1 MAYPDPPTSP
11 GGMSTRRLTN
21 RNTNR
26 YSVTALFSMAAEQD
40 VEVEDELAR
49 AQKRLRDLKGKISA
63 QSKKNFVLERDVRY
77 LDSRIALLIQNRMAA
92 DEQREVERTL
102 EDVDPTEGHYPDDR
116 KIQQYSNLFFLLQS
130 EPRHIAALCRLTVM
144 FTLYGN
150 QYESR
155 EEHLLLTMFQS
166 VLSAQFE
173 TATEFGSLLRANT
186 PVSRMMTTY
195 TRRGPGQSY
204 LKSVLAERINSLIE
218 HKDLNLEINPV
229 KVYEQLVNQIEEET
243 GQLPPNL
250 PRGVAPEVAA
260 ENPDVQAFI
269 APRLT
274 MLMEIANS
282 FLLTIIDSMESVPYG
297 IRWICKQIRSLTRR
311 KYPEATDY
319 AICSLIGGFFFLR
332 FINPA
337 IVTPQAY
344 MLVEGV
350 PAKHPRRTLT
360 LIAKMLQN
368 LANKPSY
375 SKEAYMMTLNP
386 FVENNKA
393 RINQFLNNLC
403 EVGDFYETLE
413 MDQYMALSKK
423 DLVIHISLNE
433 LYNTHSLILQHIE
446 TLSPNDKQHLRIL
459 TDELGPAP
467 AQVPR
472 KENRSLE
479 LNLYSRWETPV
490 QDIQSA
496 LMDSVSSSDML
507 YMETKSI
514 FVQLIR
520 SIPHAAE
527 KRPYN
532 LSAIAE
538 RAATTKDA
546 ILVRKGIKVKEMLR
560 ELEEQKVVQAS
571 DGYKL
576 MQEEVEAELVHLGNL
591 REKVVAE
598 TKSLEAVYK
607 TICDHNNYLRSQLE
621 QYKAYLQNVR
631 LNASKDKGSTT
642 GVGVVTVG
650 GKEKKPTKAVVLG
663 PYRFTHAQLEKEGI
677 IVESNVPDNRRPN
690 IYFNITSP
698 TPGTFIIAL
707 HYKGRE
713 KAILE
718 MDLKIDDLL
727 EKQKDNKHLLDLEYV
742 QLNVPKVLGLL
753 KKVFAKRDTAE
764 KNNTASTLAGITPVS
779 LAADRQTYWV
789 LIRLGNIAFRAAL
802 DTASSDLF
810 IVGSSCAAASCVA
823 VPRYPLSYGSP
834 TFGVVNDNQTL
845 FKASYAD
852 GTMVSGFVARESV
865 QVANLT
871 LPDQVFALV
880 TDSNVTLQDD
890 VSGILG
896 LGFPRLSGI
905 PNNVANATSFFP
917 TLAQKGIL
925 DYPLFG
931 VSLTHG
937 EGGSLS
943 FGAIDTTIVKNVSQ
957 IGWNPVVEFSPKGA
971 ESNTSS
977 YLHWVIPMSSFS
989 VNGTKTA
996 PIPTYPGVAGDSSLA
1011 LFDIGTSG
1019 IYGPYQDVERLFA
1032 QIPDSR
1038 LVNDG
1043 IWAVPCDTIVP
1054 MAFTFGQR
1062 TYTLEPTDYLL
1073 GPASGNPNLCLS
1085 WPMALP
1091 PSADSIDW
1099 QFGGP
1104 FLRTVYSVFSY
1115 GINAKEAPRIG
1126 FYPLN
1131 NGSETEDA
1139 ASIAAYFAS
1148 VSATIPTTLP
1158 NSLLPTPSFSTPS
1171 YAFNSSIPASTGGI
1185 VTSALAIST
1194 YSAIFG
1200 KKTTVN
1206 VTSLP
1211 GVTPEPTVTVITT
1224 TNEQSDV
1231 TIITSSLPVAAVTL
1245 GIPPGWNA
1253 ASGLGF
1259 PPMIPVTFI
1268 ALVVAGLT
1276 L

>member
-1 MAYPDPPTSP
+1 MSYQEPTSP
-11 GGMSTRRLTN
+11 GGLSSRRLTN

-40 VEVEDELAR
+40 VEVEDDLAR

-77 LDSRIALLIQNRMAA
+77 LDSRIALLIQNRMAL

-116 KIQQYSNLFFLLQS
+116 RIQQYSNLFFLLQS
-130 EPRHIAALCRLTVM
+130 EPRHIAALCRLVSLSEIDTLLQTVM

-229 KVYEQLVNQIEEET
+229 KVYEQMINQIEEET
-243 GQLPPNL
+243 GTLPPNL

-260 ENPDVQAFI
+260 ENPDVQAII

-282 FLLTIIDSMESVPYG
+282 FLVTIIESMESVPYG

-311 KYPEATDY
+311 KYPDATDY

-375 SKEAYMMTLNP
+375 AKEVYMMTLNP

-403 EVGDFYETLE
+403 EVGDFYDTLE

-423 DLVIHISLNE
+423 DLMIHITMNE

-446 TLSPNDKQHLRIL
+446 TLVCFIIFALETPALINGQSPNDKQHLRIL

-467 AQVPR
+467 PQVPR
-472 KENRSLE
+472 KENRTIE

-532 LSAIAE
+532 LAALAE

-546 ILVRKGIKVKEMLR
+546 VLVRKGIKVKEMLR
-560 ELEEQKVVQAS
+560 ELEELKIVEQA

-576 MQEEVEAELVHLGNL
+576 MQEEVAAELVHLGNL
-591 REKVVAE
+591 REKVVLE

-607 TICDHNNYLRSQLE
+607 TICDHNNYMRSQLE

-631 LNASKDKGSTT
+631 LTATKDKGTST

-650 GKEKKPTKAVVLG
+650 GKEKKPSKAVVLG

-753 KKVFAKRDTAE
+753 KKVFAKR
-764 KNNTASTLAGITPVS
+764 
-779 LAADRQTYWV
+779 
-789 LIRLGNIAFRAAL
+789 
-802 DTASSDLF
+802 
-810 IVGSSCAAASCVA
+810 
-823 VPRYPLSYGSP
+823 
-834 TFGVVNDNQTL
+834 
-845 FKASYAD
+845 
-852 GTMVSGFVARESV
+852 
-865 QVANLT
+865 
-871 LPDQVFALV
+871 
-880 TDSNVTLQDD
+880 
-890 VSGILG
+890 
-896 LGFPRLSGI
+896 
-905 PNNVANATSFFP
+905 
-917 TLAQKGIL
+917 
-925 DYPLFG
+925 
-931 VSLTHG
+931 
-937 EGGSLS
+937 
-943 FGAIDTTIVKNVSQ
+943 
-957 IGWNPVVEFSPKGA
+957 
-971 ESNTSS
+971 
-977 YLHWVIPMSSFS
+977 
-989 VNGTKTA
+989 
-996 PIPTYPGVAGDSSLA
+996 
-1011 LFDIGTSG
+1011 
-1019 IYGPYQDVERLFA
+1019 
-1032 QIPDSR
+1032 
-1038 LVNDG
+1038 
-1043 IWAVPCDTIVP
+1043 
-1054 MAFTFGQR
+1054 
-1062 TYTLEPTDYLL
+1062 
-1073 GPASGNPNLCLS
+1073 
-1085 WPMALP
+1085 
-1091 PSADSIDW
+1091 
-1099 QFGGP
+1099 
-1104 FLRTVYSVFSY
+1104 
-1115 GINAKEAPRIG
+1115 
-1126 FYPLN
+1126 
-1131 NGSETEDA
+1131 
-1139 ASIAAYFAS
+1139 
-1148 VSATIPTTLP
+1148 
-1158 NSLLPTPSFSTPS
+1158 
-1171 YAFNSSIPASTGGI
+1171 
-1185 VTSALAIST
+1185 
-1194 YSAIFG
+1194 
-1200 KKTTVN
+1200 
-1206 VTSLP
+1206 
-1211 GVTPEPTVTVITT
+1211 
-1224 TNEQSDV
+1224 
-1231 TIITSSLPVAAVTL
+1231 
-1245 GIPPGWNA
+1245 
-1253 ASGLGF
+1253 
-1259 PPMIPVTFI
+1259 
-1268 ALVVAGLT
+1268 
-1276 L
+1276 

>member
-1 MAYPDPPTSP
+1 MSYVDQPTSP
-11 GGMSTRRLTN
+11 GSVMGRRLTN

-40 VEVEDELAR
+40 VEVEDDLAR

-102 EDVDPTEGHYPDDR
+102 EEVDPTEGHYPDDR
-116 KIQQYSNLFFLLQS
+116 KLQQYSNLFFLLQS
-130 EPRHIAALCRLTVM
+130 EPRHIAALCRLVSLSEIDTLLQTVM

-204 LKSVLAERINSLIE
+204 LKGVLAERINSLIE

-229 KVYEQLVNQIEEET
+229 KVYEQMINQIEEET
-243 GQLPPNL
+243 GTLPPNL
-250 PRGVAPEVAA
+250 PRGVPPEVAA
-260 ENPDVQAFI
+260 ENADVQAII

-282 FLLTIIDSMESVPYG
+282 FLVTIIESMESVPYG

-375 SKEAYMMTLNP
+375 AKEIYMITLNP

-393 RINQFLNNLC
+393 RINQFLNSLC
-403 EVGDFYETLE
+403 EVGDFYDTLE

-423 DLVIHISLNE
+423 DLMIHITMNE
-433 LYNTHSLILQHIE
+433 LYNTHSLILQHVE

-467 AQVPR
+467 SQVPR
-472 KENRSLE
+472 KENRAIE

-496 LMDSVSSSDML
+496 LMDSVSTSDML

-514 FVQLIR
+514 LVQLIR
-520 SIPHAAE
+520 SIPHTAE

-532 LSAIAE
+532 LAAIAE

-546 ILVRKGIKVKEMLR
+546 TLVRKGIKVKEMLR
-560 ELEEQKVVQAS
+560 ELEEQSIIEAA

-576 MQEEVEAELVHLGNL
+576 MQDEVAAELAHLGNL
-591 REKVVAE
+591 REKVVLE

-607 TICDHNNYLRSQLE
+607 TICDHNAYLRSQLE

-631 LNASKDKGSTT
+631 LTASKDKGSTT

-650 GKEKKPTKAVVLG
+650 GKERKLSKSAVLG

-698 TPGTFIIAL
+698 TPGTFIISL

-742 QLNVPKVLGLL
+742 QLNVPKVLALL
-753 KKVFAKRDTAE
+753 KKVFAKR
-764 KNNTASTLAGITPVS
+764 
-779 LAADRQTYWV
+779 
-789 LIRLGNIAFRAAL
+789 
-802 DTASSDLF
+802 
-810 IVGSSCAAASCVA
+810 
-823 VPRYPLSYGSP
+823 
-834 TFGVVNDNQTL
+834 
-845 FKASYAD
+845 
-852 GTMVSGFVARESV
+852 
-865 QVANLT
+865 
-871 LPDQVFALV
+871 
-880 TDSNVTLQDD
+880 
-890 VSGILG
+890 
-896 LGFPRLSGI
+896 
-905 PNNVANATSFFP
+905 
-917 TLAQKGIL
+917 
-925 DYPLFG
+925 
-931 VSLTHG
+931 
-937 EGGSLS
+937 
-943 FGAIDTTIVKNVSQ
+943 
-957 IGWNPVVEFSPKGA
+957 
-971 ESNTSS
+971 
-977 YLHWVIPMSSFS
+977 
-989 VNGTKTA
+989 
-996 PIPTYPGVAGDSSLA
+996 
-1011 LFDIGTSG
+1011 
-1019 IYGPYQDVERLFA
+1019 
-1032 QIPDSR
+1032 
-1038 LVNDG
+1038 
-1043 IWAVPCDTIVP
+1043 
-1054 MAFTFGQR
+1054 
-1062 TYTLEPTDYLL
+1062 
-1073 GPASGNPNLCLS
+1073 
-1085 WPMALP
+1085 
-1091 PSADSIDW
+1091 
-1099 QFGGP
+1099 
-1104 FLRTVYSVFSY
+1104 
-1115 GINAKEAPRIG
+1115 
-1126 FYPLN
+1126 
-1131 NGSETEDA
+1131 
-1139 ASIAAYFAS
+1139 
-1148 VSATIPTTLP
+1148 
-1158 NSLLPTPSFSTPS
+1158 
-1171 YAFNSSIPASTGGI
+1171 
-1185 VTSALAIST
+1185 
-1194 YSAIFG
+1194 
-1200 KKTTVN
+1200 
-1206 VTSLP
+1206 
-1211 GVTPEPTVTVITT
+1211 
-1224 TNEQSDV
+1224 
-1231 TIITSSLPVAAVTL
+1231 
-1245 GIPPGWNA
+1245 
-1253 ASGLGF
+1253 
-1259 PPMIPVTFI
+1259 
-1268 ALVVAGLT
+1268 
-1276 L
+1276 